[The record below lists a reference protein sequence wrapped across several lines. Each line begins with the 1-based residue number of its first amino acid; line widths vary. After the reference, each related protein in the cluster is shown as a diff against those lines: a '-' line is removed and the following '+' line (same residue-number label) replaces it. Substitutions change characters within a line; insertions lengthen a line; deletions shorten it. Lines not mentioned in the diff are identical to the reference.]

1 MKIVFLDGFTINPG
15 DLDWAPL
22 QNIGE
27 YVVYDRTDDKDIYDR
42 SKDADVLIV
51 NKTRLTADLFDKLP
65 NLKLVCVAAT
75 GFDNIDIKAARAHNV
90 SVCNCANYSTQI
102 VAQMVTSFILE
113 VADSVGS
120 YTIRNHEGDWCRSK
134 DFCYTIK
141 ARYELTDKKIA
152 IVGLGN
158 IGSAVARIMLA
169 LGLRVFAVTSKN
181 QEQLPEGV
189 TKISLNDAF
198 KTCDIVSL
206 NCPLTSTNK
215 GFVNAALLAE
225 SNPNLILVNTARG
238 GLIVEQ
244 DVADALLHG
253 KLGAYCADVLSHE
266 PALPDCPILTAPR
279 TYITPHIAWN
289 TLESRQ
295 RILAILVNNITSF
308 FAGTPTNV
316 VN

>member
-15 DLDWAPL
+15 DLNWAPL
-22 QNIGE
+22 QEIGDFT
-27 YVVYDRTDDKDIYDR
+27 VYDRTADSDIINR
-42 SKDADVLIV
+42 SKEADVLIV
-51 NKTRLTADLFDKLP
+51 NKTRLTAEHFAQLP
-65 NLKLVCVAAT
+65 NLKLVCEAAT
-75 GFDNIDIKAARAHNV
+75 GFDNIDVKAARQHNV

-102 VAQMVTSFILE
+102 VAQMVTSFLLE

-120 YTIRNHEGDWCRSK
+120 YTIRNHEGEWSRSK

-169 LGLRVFAVTSKN
+169 LGLRVFAVTSK
-181 QEQLPEGV
+181 EADQLPSGIS
-189 TKISLNDAF
+189 KISVEEAF

-206 NCPLTSTNK
+206 NCPLTATNK
-215 GFVNAALLAE
+215 GFVNSALLAV
-225 SNPNLILVNTARG
+225 SNPDLILINTARG
-238 GLIVEQ
+238 GLVIEQ
-244 DVADALLHG
+244 DVADALLKG
-253 KLGAYCADVLSHE
+253 QLGAYCTDVLSQE
-266 PALPDCPILTAPR
+266 PARPDCPLLYAPR
-279 TYITPHIAWN
+279 TFITPHIAWN

-295 RILAILVNNITSF
+295 RILSILVNNISSF
-308 FAGTPTNV
+308 FKGAPEHV